1 MSARCLLLV
10 VAFLLGPLVA
20 QARESGAIECRSNDF
35 KYTECRTPFRS
46 AGLVR
51 QLSKTAC
58 VQEQTWGFNQQTG
71 YVWVSGGCAGE
82 FAEGA
87 LVDRGVYDDR
97 DAARPRH
104 RDDDRR
110 GRDEMECSS
119 SGYKFTRCGNRWR
132 SARLVQQLSDSRCI
146 ENQSW
151 GVDGEGLW
159 VDQGCSGR
167 FAEDDDRGYDDRN
180 DDRRSYSGS
189 GYDHDP
195 ADSGGSTV
203 TCESQGGDRE
213 RCQLPRGAREVHIDE
228 QLSQAPCRRGENWDY
243 DDRSVWVSD
252 GCRAR
257 FRVW

>member
-1 MSARCLLLV
+1 MSARCLLLL
-10 VAFLLGPLVA
+10 VAAFVLGPCVA
-20 QARESGAIECRSNDF
+20 HAREAGAIECRSNDF
-35 KYTECRTPFRS
+35 KYTECHTPFRS

-97 DAARPRH
+97 DTPPPPPRH
-104 RDDDRR
+104 HDDDRS
-110 GRDEMECSS
+110 GGSEIECASA
-119 SGYKFTRCGNRWR
+119 GYKFTRCGGHWR

-167 FAEDDDRGYDDRN
+167 FAAGGGGYDDR
-180 DDRRSYSGS
+180 RSHSSS
-189 GYDHDP
+189 GYEHDA
-195 ADSGGSTV
+195 ADRGGSTI
-203 TCESQGGDRE
+203 TCESQGGGRE
-213 RCQLPRGAREVHIDE
+213 RCGLPRDAREVHIDE

-243 DDRSVWVSD
+243 DDRSIWVSD

>member
-1 MSARCLLLV
+1 MSARCLLL
-10 VAFLLGPLVA
+10 AAALLVFPLA
-20 QARESGAIECRSNDF
+20 AHARDLGAIECRSNDY
-35 KYTECRTPFRS
+35 KYTECHTPFRS
-46 AGLVR
+46 AGLVK

-71 YVWVSGGCAGE
+71 YLWVSGGCAGE

-97 DAARPRH
+97 DAPPRRH
-104 RDDDRR
+104 RDSDRR
-110 GRDEMECSS
+110 RDGDEMECSS
-119 SGYKFTRCGNRWR
+119 KGYAFTRCGNRWR
-132 SARLVQQLSDSRCI
+132 SARLLEQLSDSRCI

-167 FAEDDDRGYDDRN
+167 FADDGRGY

-195 ADSGGSTV
+195 ADGGGSTV

-213 RCQLPRGAREVHIDE
+213 RCGLPRGTHEVHIDE
-228 QLSQAPCRRGENWDY
+228 QLSQAPCRRGESWDY
-243 DDRSVWVSD
+243 DDRSIWVSD

>member
-10 VAFLLGPLVA
+10 VALLFVCPLAA
-20 QARESGAIECRSNDF
+20 QARETGAIECRSNDF
-35 KYTECRTPFRS
+35 KYTECHTPFRS

-58 VQEQTWGFNQQTG
+58 IQEQTWGFNQQTG
-71 YVWVSGGCAGE
+71 FVWVSDGCAGE

-97 DAARPRH
+97 DAPPPRH
-104 RDDDRR
+104 QDDRNRR
-110 GRDEMECSS
+110 GNVMECSS

-132 SARLVQQLSDSRCI
+132 SARLLKQLSDSACT

-167 FAEDDDRGYDDRN
+167 FAEDEDGY

-189 GYDHDP
+189 GYDHDA
-195 ADSGGSTV
+195 ADGGGSTV

-213 RCQLPRGAREVHIDE
+213 RCGLPRGTREVHIDE

-243 DDRSVWVSD
+243 DDRSIWVSD